1 MPRATIEVR
10 GKRSS
15 WCVNWQASRQQI
27 EAMRA
32 DGIDVGIVANSIP
45 EWVVDIG
52 LARPWC
58 FFQDIWNLKNP
69 FWGK

>member
-15 WCVNWQASRQQI
+15 WDVAWQASKAQI
-27 EAMRA
+27 DAMRA

-69 FWGK
+69 MA

>member
-15 WCVNWQASRQQI
+15 WGVDWQASQAQI
-27 EAMRA
+27 DAMRA

-58 FFQDIWNLKNP
+58 FFQDIWNFKNP